1 MEPLFLKKKTNENDI
16 VINKTLLRGHS
27 LMNKI
32 KLKQFNHLYNECIY
46 SNKRKN
52 SFDFTQK
59 YSIKDPEE
67 GKGTF
72 KRKYTIENYLS
83 IKGFVPTLK
92 PIERRISPSKLL
104 LNKKDKTHFHFH
116 KNNLNGNPNYISCPN
131 SEEEVDSEFNSSQN
145 MLFYHPKINNNE
157 NSNEN
162 LIDILRKPSIK
173 DARKNLHRTKNKN
186 NQKSY
191 SRQNSL
197 IKEKLENKFNIDLSI
212 GSDLYDDEY
221 NGSLQLRIESND
233 KDNTKCRNR
242 INSFSILTM
251 LQKKFKLEE

>member
-1 MEPLFLKKKTNENDI
+1 MEPLFLKKNINENDI
-16 VINKTLLRGHS
+16 EINKTLLRGHS
-27 LMNKI
+27 LMNI
-32 KLKQFNHLYNECIY
+32 FQLKQFNHLYNEYIY
-46 SNKRKN
+46 SNKRKH

-59 YSIKDPEE
+59 YSIKDSEEE
-67 GKGTF
+67 GKRTL

-92 PIERRISPSKLL
+92 PIERKISPSKLL
-104 LNKKDKTHFHFH
+104 LNKKDKTHFH
-116 KNNLNGNPNYISCPN
+116 KNNLNGNSNYISCPN
-131 SEEEVDSEFNSSQN
+131 SEEEFDSEFNSSQN
-145 MLFYHPKINNNE
+145 MLFYHPKVNNNG

-173 DARKNLHRTKNKN
+173 DARKNLLRTKNKN

-191 SRQNSL
+191 SRKNSL

-212 GSDLYDDEY
+212 GSDLDDDEY
-221 NGSLQLRIESND
+221 NGYLQLRIESND

>member
-1 MEPLFLKKKTNENDI
+1 MEPLFLKKKINENEI

-32 KLKQFNHLYNECIY
+32 QLKQFNHLYNEYIY
-46 SNKRKN
+46 SHKRKN

-59 YSIKDPEE
+59 YSIKDSEE
-67 GKGTF
+67 GKRTL

-92 PIERRISPSKLL
+92 PIERKISPSKLI

-116 KNNLNGNPNYISCPN
+116 KKNLNGNSNFISCPN

-145 MLFYHPKINNNE
+145 MLFFHPKIDNNR
-157 NSNEN
+157 NSNEI
-162 LIDILRKPSIK
+162 LIDNLRKPSIK
-173 DARKNLHRTKNKN
+173 DARKNLHRTKTKN
-186 NQKSY
+186 NKKSY
-191 SRQNSL
+191 SRKNSL
-197 IKEKLENKFNIDLSI
+197 IKEKLDNKFNIDLSI
-212 GSDLYDDEY
+212 GSDLDDDKY
-221 NGSLQLRIESND
+221 NGYLQLRIESND
-233 KDNTKCRNR
+233 KDNTKNRNR
-242 INSFSILTM
+242 VNSFSILTM

>member
-1 MEPLFLKKKTNENDI
+1 MEPLLLKKKINENDI

-32 KLKQFNHLYNECIY
+32 QLKQFNHLYNEYIY
-46 SNKRKN
+46 SHKRKN
-52 SFDFTQK
+52 SFDFTEK
-59 YSIKDPEE
+59 YSAKDSEE
-67 GKGTF
+67 GKRTL

-92 PIERRISPSKLL
+92 PIERKISPSKLI
-104 LNKKDKTHFHFH
+104 LNKKDKTHFH
-116 KNNLNGNPNYISCPN
+116 KKNLNGNSNFISCPN

-145 MLFYHPKINNNE
+145 MLFFHPKIDNNR
-157 NSNEN
+157 NSNEI
-162 LIDILRKPSIK
+162 LIDNLRKPRNK
-173 DARKNLHRTKNKN
+173 NNQKNLHRTKKKKKK
-186 NQKSY
+186 KSY
-191 SRQNSL
+191 SRKNSL

-212 GSDLYDDEY
+212 GSDLDDDEY
-221 NGSLQLRIESND
+221 NGYLELRIESND

>member
-1 MEPLFLKKKTNENDI
+1 
-16 VINKTLLRGHS
+16 
-27 LMNKI
+27 MNKI
-32 KLKQFNHLYNECIY
+32 QLKHFNHLYNEYIY
-46 SNKRKN
+46 SNNRKN

-59 YSIKDPEE
+59 YIIKNSEGE
-67 GKGTF
+67 GKRTL

-92 PIERRISPSKLL
+92 PIERKISPSKLL
-104 LNKKDKTHFHFH
+104 LNKRDKTHFH
-116 KNNLNGNPNYISCPN
+116 KNNLNGNFNYISCPN

-145 MLFYHPKINNNE
+145 MLFYHQKLNNNG
-157 NSNEN
+157 NSNEK

-191 SRQNSL
+191 SRKNSL

-212 GSDLYDDEY
+212 GSDLDDNEY
-221 NGSLQLRIESND
+221 NGYLQLRKESND